1 MKYQKR
7 LTALR
12 AELEQE
18 LEPLLEA
25 NSWVDYKKLKKSLS
39 KGENEAE
46 FFEKWEAEFH
56 ALLDAVSKSAA
67 LVAVAKEFL
76 FEKQKEL
83 ELEAGRTTS
92 NKEQGSNLLDQQL
105 YRSHVTPDGKE
116 KPEHD
121 DLQHVSCS
129 DLPPT
134 VQLEQQHQLER
145 YLHANCEALR
155 KAAKKFDKHR
165 GRSCQQL
172 KVLSI
177 EQALREVNY
186 PKLDGDL
193 HVSTQKP
200 SVVVPRVRRTLSSTS
215 EEEEDDHA
223 SNERTAG
230 KTTGKTIKSS
240 WTPGTVGQNYFGP
253 AALIYNSLHYK
264 NINLAL
270 FSSLL
275 LLLLAAFQPFVVEWS
290 KEGTNHVPYNPVS
303 VILAESVC
311 SVLLACL
318 VSAMVV
324 GSSSRT
330 TTSTGSSST
339 SGTSSFLQAESGT
352 AITTGSRNIL
362 SAAVYP
368 CISPSNVLKF
378 LPTGVLRAV
387 EDSLSIYALQY
398 VAPTTYM
405 VLLQSRLLLTGLAA
419 QFLVPECTAP
429 TRVQWHALFFTL
441 SGILAFKSVVLD
453 QQGDNDDSSS
463 SKSKSDSLTGTL
475 ILAVA
480 VVCKVGA
487 SIWAERALK
496 RGADT
501 SVIVQAANI
510 SCGTVVASLVLFPI
524 GQAVFPKPS
533 AKDDEKD
540 DESSG
545 SNNASF
551 SSLFANWSLV
561 TLFLVFYLLQKNW
574 VSTVVVKKLSATTKY
589 VVYAIA
595 IVLTY
600 FLELLFIEGA
610 EFSLT
615 AAVCSLCVVQGGVL
629 FADAKK

>member
-1 MKYQKR
+1 M
-7 LTALR
+7 
-12 AELEQE
+12 
-18 LEPLLEA
+18 
-25 NSWVDYKKLKKSLS
+25 
-39 KGENEAE
+39 
-46 FFEKWEAEFH
+46 
-56 ALLDAVSKSAA
+56 LDAVSKSAA
-67 LVAVAKEFL
+67 LAAVAREFL

-83 ELEAGRTTS
+83 ELEAGRT
-92 NKEQGSNLLDQQL
+92 NKVDEQGSNLFDHQQV
-105 YRSHVTPDGKE
+105 YQKHVTPDVGDIKN
-116 KPEHD
+116 D

-129 DLPPT
+129 NLPPT
-134 VQLEQQHQLER
+134 VEVELEQQHQLER

-193 HVSTQKP
+193 HVSTQKSS

-215 EEEEDDHA
+215 EEEEDDA
-223 SNERTAG
+223 PNGTAG
-230 KTTGKTIKSS
+230 KTTGKAIKSS
-240 WTPGTVGQNYFGP
+240 WTAAAGQHYFRP

-270 FSSLL
+270 VSSLL

-311 SVLLACL
+311 SVFLACF
-318 VSAMVV
+318 VSVIVV
-324 GSSSRT
+324 GSSCRT
-330 TTSTGSSST
+330 TTSTGSSSST
-339 SGTSSFLQAESGT
+339 SGSSFLQQAELSST
-352 AITTGSRNIL
+352 SITTTARTPGASCCN
-362 SAAVYP
+362 SVSQAVYP
-368 CISPSNVLKF
+368 CIAPSNVLKF

-441 SGILAFKSVVLD
+441 SGIMAFKSVVLD
-453 QQGDNDDSSS
+453 QQEQKDDKDDSSS
-463 SKSKSDSLTGTL
+463 SKSKSDSLTGTV

-524 GQAVFPKPS
+524 GQAVFPPVGKDSPS
-533 AKDDEKD
+533 EGDDEKD
-540 DESSG
+540 DGSSS

-551 SSLFANWSLV
+551 SNLFANWSLV

-600 FLELLFIEGA
+600 FLELLFIEGYQMQKCLGL
-610 EFSLT
+610 EECMFVMLVSHD
-615 AAVCSLCVVQGGVL
+615 S
-629 FADAKK
+629 